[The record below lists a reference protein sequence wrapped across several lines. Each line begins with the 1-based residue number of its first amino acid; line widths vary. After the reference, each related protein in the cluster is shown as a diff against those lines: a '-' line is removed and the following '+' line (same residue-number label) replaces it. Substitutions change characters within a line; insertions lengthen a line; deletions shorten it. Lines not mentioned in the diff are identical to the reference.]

1 MLTGLTWGLNNTE
14 PCTPDGFSTLVTD
27 LDIYMTAEI
36 SLPPNPA
43 RQAWLAVLARA
54 SMTQLESAL
63 PEAATL
69 LPLQRV
75 RPAEVGMVML
85 RARVG
90 GTGNAFNLG
99 EASVARCAV
108 RLGDG
113 PLGVGYVLGRD
124 KRRAEV
130 VAIFDALLQDPA
142 HHDTLRTTLID
153 GLTRVQAQARQSQ
166 QQRVADSKVEF
177 FTFVRGEA

>member
-1 MLTGLTWGLNNTE
+1 
-14 PCTPDGFSTLVTD
+14 
-27 LDIYMTAEI
+27 MTAQI
-36 SLPPNPA
+36 TSHPHAA

-54 SMTQLESAL
+54 SLAQLESAM
-63 PEAATL
+63 PEAAAL
-69 LPLQRV
+69 HPIQRV

-90 GTGNAFNLG
+90 GTGNPFNLG

-124 KRRAEV
+124 KRRAEM
-130 VAIFDALLQDPA
+130 VAIFDALLQDPV
-142 HHDTLRTTLID
+142 HYDTLHTQFIGGLART
-153 GLTRVQAQARQSQ
+153 QAQARQSQ
-166 QQRVADSKVEF
+166 QQKVADSKVEF